1 MLQARSGRPGDSPP
15 PTNDESGDVL
25 RTVIALFDDIL
36 DAEHALSVLRK
47 SDQPSDQISVILRER
62 VISSS
67 TGIPQPTVLARVI
80 ASSALDA
87 VGGWLQGLASLI
99 FPDRASYLV
108 AGPIGAVLATIRDAR
123 PNSPMQDADQS
134 QSGNSSRQLAR
145 AFSAF
150 GFSRDESQYLEQRV
164 VAGSPLIAITSSE
177 AETLRIAHQAFSK
190 HTAVHLGLA
199 RTESAINRT
208 AARLLVT
215 GPQAGGTVVIADA
228 IAPLRRLTEGGL
240 DDRSRIDML
249 GREVVTVTGESIGT
263 VSDVLYE
270 RRLEDDTDPQTAL
283 ELQRAEVIARYIVV
297 QFGGVLRMGRQRVA
311 LPTPLVVKSNWEL
324 IVVSANR
331 EEIQTAP
338 RYDDISPLSRQ
349 DEVTMCTHF
358 GVPLYWQ
365 QEPGDYS
372 GVQKG

>member
-1 MLQARSGRPGDSPP
+1 MLQARSHYPGTPSEA
-15 PTNDESGDVL
+15 TEDESGDVL
-25 RTVIALFDDIL
+25 RTVIALFDDVL

-47 SDQPSDQISVILRER
+47 SDQPSEQISVILRER
-62 VISSS
+62 VMSED
-67 TGIPQPTVLARVI
+67 TGVRQQTVLARVI

-99 FPDRASYLV
+99 LPDRASYLV

-123 PNSPMQDADQS
+123 PHSSGPDADPS
-134 QSGNSSRQLAR
+134 RPPNSSRQLAR
-145 AFSAF
+145 AFTAF
-150 GFSRDESQYLEQRV
+150 GFSRDESNYLEQRV

-177 AETLRIAHQAFSK
+177 AKNLRNAHQAFSK

-199 RTESAINRT
+199 RTESSINRT

-240 DDRSRIDML
+240 DDKSQIDL
-249 GREVVTVTGESIGT
+249 IGREVVTVSGESIGS

-270 RRLEDDTDPQTAL
+270 TRLKDDIDAQGQFQ
-283 ELQRAEVIARYIVV
+283 LQQADVISRYVIV

-311 LPTPLVVKSNWEL
+311 LPMPVVVKTNWEL
-324 IVVSANR
+324 VVISAGR
-331 EEIQTAP
+331 EEIQAAP
-338 RYDDISPLSRQ
+338 RYDELIPLSRQ

-358 GVPLYWQ
+358 GVPLYWL
-365 QEPGDYS
+365 QESEAQGD
-372 GVQKG
+372 

>member
-1 MLQARSGRPGDSPP
+1 MLQARPGLPGDVTHRPE
-15 PTNDESGDVL
+15 DDDGDVL

-47 SDQPSDQISVILRER
+47 SDQPSEHISVILRER
-62 VISSS
+62 VISPE
-67 TGIPQPTVLARVI
+67 TRLPRQTVLSRVI

-99 FPDRASYLV
+99 LPDRASYLV

-123 PNSPMQDADQS
+123 PVSPRADND
-134 QSGNSSRQLAR
+134 GARPADSSHQLAR
-145 AFSAF
+145 AFTSF
-150 GFSRDESQYLEQRV
+150 GFSRDEAMYLEQRV

-177 AETLRIAHQAFSK
+177 ADNLRNAHQAFSK

-199 RTESAINRT
+199 RTERSINRT

-215 GPQAGGTVVIADA
+215 GPHGGGTVVIADA
-228 IAPLRRLTEGGL
+228 IAPLKRATESELG
-240 DDRSRIDML
+240 DRSELDMI
-249 GREVVTVTGESIGT
+249 GRDVVTVTGETIGS

-270 RRLEDDTDPQTAL
+270 TRLTDDGEPPSQN
-283 ELQRAEVIARYIVV
+283 ELQRAEIIARYLVV

-311 LPTPLVVKSNWEL
+311 MPTPVVVRTNWEL
-324 IVVSANR
+324 IIVSATR
-331 EEIQTAP
+331 EEVQSAP
-338 RYDDISPLSRQ
+338 RFDDLSPLSRQ
-349 DEVTMCTHF
+349 DEVTICTHY

-365 QEPGDYS
+365 RES
-372 GVQKG
+372 GAPVV